1 MNPLVNLSHYRK
13 PFLRELVPDYS
24 SEIIPT
30 DMAIRDDLYQADP
43 VGWAEDFLD
52 VHLWSKQR
60 EVLESVFNNRR
71 TVVRSCHSA
80 GKTFIAAVAV
90 LAFAYLKRPCKII
103 TTAPTWYQVTD
114 LLWSE
119 IRRLYRDRLL
129 PKGFQGEVLTTRLRL
144 SADHFATGIS
154 PNESVNFQG
163 FHSENILVICDEAPG
178 VARDV
183 LEGAESLMASGNAHM
198 LWIGNPTIPSG
209 HFYDAFRLDNWA
221 RIAISAYD
229 TPNFSGE
236 EVPSGLENVLISKGW
251 VEEKRLEWGEDSA
264 LFDSRILGVFPD
276 STDEQLISLQ
286 AVESAVLRRVK
297 PDGEVVMGVDVAR
310 FGSDETVIIV
320 RQGDQ
325 VLDIQSRNQTD
336 MMEICGLVQDTRT
349 RFSVDRVQVDEIGLG
364 AGVID
369 RLREMGVEAV
379 GVNSARKAAES
390 DKYFNLRTELWF
402 MIKEWVDHGSLP
414 DYPKLTEDLSAPQYS
429 FTSRGQ
435 YRLEGK
441 DDIKKRIG
449 RSTDFGDA
457 LAIALYQP
465 PPKPVYK
472 MRKVRGI

>member
-1 MNPLVNLSHYRK
+1 MNPSINLSHYRK

-80 GKTFIAAVAV
+80 GKTFTAAVTV
-90 LAFAYLKRPCKII
+90 LAFAYLKRPCKIV

-119 IRRLYRDRLL
+119 IRRLYRDRLE
-129 PKGFQGEVLTTRLRL
+129 PKGFRGDVLTTRLRL

-178 VARDV
+178 VDREV

-209 HFYDAFRLDNWA
+209 HFYDAFRVGEWE
-221 RIAISAYD
+221 RISISAYD
-229 TPNFSGE
+229 TPSFTGE
-236 EVPSGLENVLISKGW
+236 AIPADMNKVLISKSW
-251 VEEKRLEWGEDSA
+251 VEEKKREWGPESA
-264 LFDSRILGVFPD
+264 LWASRILGVFPD
-276 STDEQLISLQ
+276 STDEQLISLHEVEQ
-286 AVESAVLRRVK
+286 AVGRRVR

-310 FGSDETVIIV
+310 FGSDETVILV
-320 RQGDQ
+320 RRGDE

-336 MMEICGLVQDTRT
+336 MMEICGLVQHTRA
-349 RFSVDRVQVDEIGLG
+349 RFNVDRVQVDEIGLG

-402 MIKEWVDHGSLP
+402 LIKDFLQHCSLP

-465 PPKPVYK
+465 PPKAVYR

>member
-1 MNPLVNLSHYRK
+1 
-13 PFLRELVPDYS
+13 
-24 SEIIPT
+24 
-30 DMAIRDDLYQADP
+30 
-43 VGWAEDFLD
+43 
-52 VHLWSKQR
+52 
-60 EVLESVFNNRR
+60 
-71 TVVRSCHSA
+71 
-80 GKTFIAAVAV
+80 
-90 LAFAYLKRPCKII
+90 
-103 TTAPTWYQVTD
+103 
-114 LLWSE
+114 
-119 IRRLYRDRLL
+119 
-129 PKGFQGEVLTTRLRL
+129 LTTRLRL

-236 EVPSGLENVLISKGW
+236 EVPSGLDNVLISKGW

-286 AVESAVLRRVK
+286 AVESAVLRRVR

-320 RQGDQ
+320 RQGGQ

-414 DYPKLTEDLSAPQYS
+414 DYPKLTEDLSAPQYR

>member
-1 MNPLVNLSHYRK
+1 
-13 PFLRELVPDYS
+13 
-24 SEIIPT
+24 
-30 DMAIRDDLYQADP
+30 
-43 VGWAEDFLD
+43 
-52 VHLWSKQR
+52 
-60 EVLESVFNNRR
+60 
-71 TVVRSCHSA
+71 
-80 GKTFIAAVAV
+80 
-90 LAFAYLKRPCKII
+90 
-103 TTAPTWYQVTD
+103 
-114 LLWSE
+114 
-119 IRRLYRDRLL
+119 
-129 PKGFQGEVLTTRLRL
+129 
-144 SADHFATGIS
+144 
-154 PNESVNFQG
+154 
-163 FHSENILVICDEAPG
+163 
-178 VARDV
+178 
-183 LEGAESLMASGNAHM
+183 
-198 LWIGNPTIPSG
+198 
-209 HFYDAFRLDNWA
+209 
-221 RIAISAYD
+221 
-229 TPNFSGE
+229 
-236 EVPSGLENVLISKGW
+236 
-251 VEEKRLEWGEDSA
+251 
-264 LFDSRILGVFPD
+264 LGVFPD

-286 AVESAVLRRVK
+286 AVESAVQRRVK
-297 PDGEVVMGVDVAR
+297 PGGEVVMGVDVAR

-349 RFSVDRVQVDEIGLG
+349 RFSADRVQVDEIGLG

>member
-1 MNPLVNLSHYRK
+1 MNPSVNLSHYRK

-30 DMAIRDDLYQADP
+30 DMAIRADLYQADP

-60 EVLESVFNNRR
+60 QVLESVFNNRR

-80 GKTFIAAVAV
+80 GKTFTAAVTV
-90 LAFAYLKRPCKII
+90 LAFAYLKRPCKIV

-119 IRRLYRDRLL
+119 IRRLYRDRLQ
-129 PKGFQGEVLTTRLRL
+129 PKGFRGEVLTTRLRL

-163 FHSENILVICDEAPG
+163 FHSENILVVCDEAPG
-178 VARDV
+178 VDREV

-209 HFYDAFRLDNWA
+209 HFYDAFRVGEWE
-221 RIAISAYD
+221 RISISAYD
-229 TPNFSGE
+229 TPSFSGE
-236 EVPSGLENVLISKGW
+236 EVPAEMDKVLISKSW
-251 VEEKRLEWGEDSA
+251 VEEKEQEWGLESA
-264 LFDSRILGVFPD
+264 LWASRILGVFPD
-276 STDEQLISLQ
+276 STDEQLISLHEVEQ
-286 AVESAVLRRVK
+286 AIGRQVPAEGETVL
-297 PDGEVVMGVDVAR
+297 GVDVAR
-310 FGSDETVIIV
+310 FGSDETVLVTRRGPAVIEV
-320 RQGDQ
+320 
-325 VLDIQSRNQTD
+325 QSRSQPD
-336 MMEICGLVQDTRT
+336 MMEICGLVQQTKNRLG
-349 RFSVDRVQVDEIGLG
+349 VDRVQVDEIGLG

-369 RLREMGVEAV
+369 RLNELGIEAV
-379 GVNSARKAAES
+379 GVNSSRKAIED
-390 DKYFNLRTELWF
+390 DKYFNTRTELWF
-402 MIKEWVDHGSLP
+402 LIKDYLATASLP
-414 DYPKLTEDLSAPQYS
+414 DRPKLTEDLSAPQYR

-465 PPKPVYK
+465 PPKAVYK

>member
-1 MNPLVNLSHYRK
+1 MPLSINLSHYRK

-43 VGWAEDFLD
+43 GGWAEDFLD
-52 VHLWSKQR
+52 VHLWAKQR

-80 GKTFIAAVAV
+80 GKTFTAAVTV
-90 LAFAYLKRPCKII
+90 LAFAYLKRPCKIV

-119 IRRLYRDRLL
+119 IRRLYRDRLQ
-129 PKGFQGEVLTTRLRL
+129 PKGFRGEVLTTRLRL

-163 FHSENILVICDEAPG
+163 FHSENILVVCDEAPG
-178 VARDV
+178 VDREV

-209 HFYDAFRLDNWA
+209 HFYDAFRVGEWE
-221 RIAISAYD
+221 RISISAYD
-229 TPNFSGE
+229 TPSFSGE
-236 EVPSGLENVLISKGW
+236 EVPSEMDKVLISKSW
-251 VEEKRLEWGEDSA
+251 VEEKEQEWGLESA
-264 LFDSRILGVFPD
+264 LWASRILGVFPD
-276 STDEQLISLQ
+276 STDEQLISLHEVEQ
-286 AVESAVLRRVK
+286 AIGRQVPAEGETVL
-297 PDGEVVMGVDVAR
+297 GVDVAR
-310 FGSDETVIIV
+310 FGSDETVLVTRRGPAVIEV
-320 RQGDQ
+320 
-325 VLDIQSRNQTD
+325 QSRSQTD
-336 MMEICGLVQDTRT
+336 MMEICGLVQQTKNRLG
-349 RFSVDRVQVDEIGLG
+349 VDRVQVDEIGLG

-369 RLREMGVEAV
+369 RLNELGIEAV
-379 GVNSARKAAES
+379 GVNSSRKAIED
-390 DKYFNLRTELWF
+390 DKYFNTRTELWF
-402 MIKEWVDHGSLP
+402 MIKDYLATASLP
-414 DYPKLTEDLSAPQYS
+414 DRPKLTEDLSAPQYR

-465 PPKPVYK
+465 PPKAVYK
-472 MRKVRGI
+472 MRQVRGI